1 MIMCKQQKAGMNINN
16 GEAPGDAKMK
26 ASYKA
31 GAFFARL
38 KMEKKDPEAAKALKE
53 VTEADVVVVDG
64 TYDHAHMVLELA
76 GIPFVRIGTMD
87 MDAIKLR
94 PDQTLFINCPGQVS
108 ATAIRKI
115 TTFVNGGGLLIT
127 TDWALKHVIE
137 AAFPETMKY
146 NLRPTQDEVVRIN
159 VLDPDN
165 PILDGFLEDG
175 MDPLWWLEGS
185 SYPIVVLDEKKV
197 NVLVESKELKDK
209 YGEAPVICEFSWGE
223 GRVVH
228 MISHFYLQRSETRDK
243 KDIAKASSLMSEA
256 EFAQAPK
263 GIQDAMGEM
272 PAAQYTAAQ
281 SSVSFISKNIAL
293 QKKKSMKKK
302 G

>member
-1 MIMCKQQKAGMNINN
+1 MCQQQTADGPFTK

-26 ASYKA
+26 ASYRA
-31 GAFFARL
+31 GAFFTRL
-38 KMEKKDPEAAKALKE
+38 KMEKKDPESAKALKE

-64 TYDHAHMVLELA
+64 TYDHAHLVLELA
-76 GIPFVRIGTMD
+76 GIPFVRISTMD
-87 MDAIKLR
+87 MDSIKLR

-108 ATAIRKI
+108 DKAVRKI

-137 AAFPETMKY
+137 RAFPKTMKY
-146 NLRPTQDEVVRIN
+146 NERPTQDEVVRIN
-159 VLDPDN
+159 VLDPEN

-185 SYPIVVLDEKKV
+185 SYPISVLDEKKV
-197 NVLVESKELKDK
+197 NVLVESKEIQEK

-243 KDIAKASSLMSEA
+243 KDMAKASTIVSEA
-256 EFAQAPK
+256 EFAQAPESIK
-263 GIQDAMGEM
+263 SLMAEM

-281 SSVSFISKNIAL
+281 SSMSFISKNIAM

>member
-1 MIMCKQQKAGMNINN
+1 MCQQQKMDMNINS
-16 GEAPGDAKMK
+16 GETPGEAKMK

-31 GAFFARL
+31 GAFFTML
-38 KMEKKDPEAAKALKE
+38 KMEKKDPESAKALKE

-64 TYDHAHMVLELA
+64 TYDHAHLVLELA
-76 GIPFVRIGTMD
+76 GIPFVRINTANMD
-87 MDAIKLR
+87 TIKLR

-108 ATAIRKI
+108 DMAIRKI
-115 TTFVNGGGLLIT
+115 VTFVNGGGLLIT

-137 AAFPETMKY
+137 RAFPKTMKY
-146 NLRPTQDEVVRIN
+146 NQKPTQDEVVRIN
-159 VLDPDN
+159 VLDPEN
-165 PILDGFLEDG
+165 PILDGFLEEG

-185 SYPIVVLDEKKV
+185 SYPIVVQDKKKV
-197 NVLVESKELKDK
+197 NVLVESKELEGK

-243 KDIAKASSLMSEA
+243 KDMAKASSLVSKSEMA
-256 EFAQAPK
+256 MAPGEIQA
-263 GIQDAMGEM
+263 AMGGM
-272 PAAQYTAAQ
+272 AASEYTAAQ
-281 SSVSFISKNIAL
+281 SSVSFISKNIAM